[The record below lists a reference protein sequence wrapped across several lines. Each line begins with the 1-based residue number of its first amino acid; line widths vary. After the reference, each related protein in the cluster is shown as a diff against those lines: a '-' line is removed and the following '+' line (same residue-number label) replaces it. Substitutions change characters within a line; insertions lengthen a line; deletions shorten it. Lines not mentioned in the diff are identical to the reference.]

1 MRFTYPLNTGIFQN
15 IPVNLII
22 KDNTMSKFLK
32 PLAIAAA
39 CMFTIQAGAQNVFQ
53 FNDGLQRSKPEDQG
67 VRTEAVLEFFDSLE
81 ARHYE
86 IHNLMILRHDK
97 VIAEHSWYP
106 YSPEYKHSM
115 YSSTKTFTAAAIGFA
130 VQEGLVKVSDRVV
143 DIFPDLVPAQHAPE
157 VERLTVKHLLSM
169 TAGHRN
175 TRYEGAGDELVRNF
189 LAMDYSSE
197 PGTVFAYNVT
207 CSHMLSQII
216 TRVSGETIYDFLKP
230 RLFEPLGLSS
240 DIFWE
245 MDLSGRN
252 LGNGGMHSRI
262 SDMAK
267 FGLFLKN
274 HGTWNGRQLLDP
286 AWVKD
291 MTTCWIVQASD
302 KPEKDDGTSGYG
314 YQTWLGGHN
323 SFRAIGASN
332 QVILVVPD
340 ADVVVAAQCAL
351 GDEYGFNNLVYK
363 LCDSMS
369 DKKVKAVAGATGAIE
384 TALKD
389 RVYKLPFGKGDAS
402 AVVTTQAARYAMLQN
417 QYGIRYIDVR
427 FDKDGN
433 FYLTLEG
440 DAFTT
445 NIPFGLDS
453 WKMARTDRKP
463 CFGRAIYTN
472 MMGVTDYDIAG
483 YCTWTA
489 PGELS
494 AYYLS
499 MFNINTDE
507 RFIFSFDGDKVLM
520 TVKAAAGPQADRA
533 HLGIPGSMNGPA
545 NIGSSDIVLEGI
557 RN

>member
-1 MRFTYPLNTGIFQN
+1 
-15 IPVNLII
+15 
-22 KDNTMSKFLK
+22 MSKSLR
-32 PLAIAAA
+32 PLALIAA
-39 CMFTIQAGAQNVFQ
+39 CLFSFQAFAQNVFT
-53 FNDGLQRSKPEDQG
+53 FNDGLQRSTPEEQG
-67 VRTEAVLEFFDSLE
+67 VRTEAILEFFDSLS
-81 ARHYE
+81 ARNYE
-86 IHNLMILRHDK
+86 IHNIMILRHDK

-106 YSPEYKHSM
+106 YSAQYKHAM
-115 YSSTKTFTAAAIGFA
+115 YSSTKTFTAAAVGFA

-143 DIFPDLVPAQHAPE
+143 DIFPDLLPEKHSPE

-175 TRYEGAGDELVRNF
+175 TRYDGAGDELVRNF

-216 TRVSGETIYDFLKP
+216 TRVTGETIYDYLKP
-230 RLFEPLGLSS
+230 RLFDPLGLSS

-252 LGNGGMHSRI
+252 MGNGGMHSRI

-274 HGTWNGRQLLDP
+274 HGTWNGRQILDP
-286 AWVKD
+286 QWVKD
-291 MTTCWIVQASD
+291 MTTCWIVQSSD

-314 YQTWLGGHN
+314 YQTWLGGHD

-332 QVILVVPD
+332 QVILVVPGS
-340 ADVVVAAQCAL
+340 DVVVAAQSAL
-351 GDEYGFNNLVYK
+351 GDEYGFNALVYK
-363 LCDSMS
+363 LCDTMS
-369 DKKVKAVAGATGAIE
+369 DKKLKANRSIDLAA
-384 TALKD
+384 ALKD
-389 RVYKLPFGKGDAS
+389 RAYKLPFTGSDPH
-402 AVVTTQAARYAMLQN
+402 AAIKTEARRYQMFQN
-417 QYGIRYIDVR
+417 QYGIKYIDTR

-445 NIPFGLDS
+445 NIPFGLFD
-453 WKMARTDRKP
+453 WKMGVTDRKS

-472 MMGVTDYDIAG
+472 MMGVTGYDTAG
-483 YCTWTA
+483 FCSWAA
-489 PGELS
+489 PGELD

-507 RFIFSFDGDKVLM
+507 RFHFSFDGEKITM
-520 TVKAAAGPQADRA
+520 TVKSSAGPQADRA

-545 NIGSSDIVLEGI
+545 NIGSGDIVLEGVI
-557 RN
+557 AR

>member
-1 MRFTYPLNTGIFQN
+1 
-15 IPVNLII
+15 
-22 KDNTMSKFLK
+22 MSKSLR
-32 PLAIAAA
+32 LVMLVAA
-39 CMFTIQAGAQNVFQ
+39 CLFSFQTFAQNVFT
-53 FNDGLQRSKPEDQG
+53 FNDGLQRSTPEEQG
-67 VRTEAVLEFFDSLE
+67 VRTEAILEFFDSLQS
-81 ARHYE
+81 RNYE
-86 IHNLMILRHDK
+86 IHNIMILRHDK

-106 YSPEYKHSM
+106 YSAQYKHAM
-115 YSSTKTFTAAAIGFA
+115 YSSTKTFTAAAVGFA

-143 DIFPDLVPAQHAPE
+143 DIFPDLLPAKHAPE
-157 VERLTVKHLLSM
+157 VERLTVKHLLTM

-175 TRYEGAGDELVRNF
+175 TRYDGAGDELVRSF

-216 TRVSGETIYDFLKP
+216 SRVTGENIYDYLRP
-230 RLFEPLGLSS
+230 RLLEPLGLSS

-252 LGNGGMHSRI
+252 MGNGGMHSRV

-274 HGTWNGRQLLDP
+274 HGTWNGRQILDP

-291 MTTCWIVQASD
+291 MTSCWIVQTSD

-340 ADVVVAAQCAL
+340 ADVVVAAQSAL
-351 GDEYGFNNLVYK
+351 GDEYGFNALVYK

-369 DKKVKAVAGATGAIE
+369 DKKIKVSAKGSVNLEDT
-384 TALKD
+384 LRD
-389 RVYKLPFGKGDAS
+389 RVYKLPLGDS
-402 AVVTTQAARYAMLQN
+402 APDAIVRTSAKRYAMFQN
-417 QYGIRYIDVR
+417 QYGIKYVDVR
-427 FDKDGN
+427 FDKDGH

-445 NIPFGLDS
+445 NIPFGLNS
-453 WKMARTDRKP
+453 WKMGQTDRKS

-472 MMGVTDYDIAG
+472 MMGVTTYDTAG
-483 YCTWTA
+483 YCSWAA
-489 PGELS
+489 PGELD

-507 RFIFSFDGDKVLM
+507 RFHFSFDGENLTMV
-520 TVKAAAGPQADRA
+520 VKASAGPQADRA
-533 HLGIPGSMNGPA
+533 RLGIPGSMNGPA
-545 NIGSSDIVLEGI
+545 NIGTSDIVLTGVI
-557 RN
+557 TK